1 MLRLLCTVRNSEKVR
16 KTRETLSSREEE
28 DQQRMVLGV
37 SGQPFSFER
46 DSPCEVT
53 FEATSA
59 VNGTIDAV
67 KSFIDA

>member
-1 MLRLLCTVRNSEKVR
+1 VLYILGNSEKVR
-16 KTRETLSSREEE
+16 KTRETLSSRDEE

-37 SGQPFSFER
+37 SGQSFSFER

-67 KSFIDA
+67 RNFIDA